1 MLYVNFHLGDWISS
15 TRILSATERGVYMD
29 LLTQYYVNERPITKE
44 ECTRIARAYA
54 PAEQDAMQYVL
65 HTFFIEEDGAYRHVR
80 CDREIKA
87 VSGISEKKKKAAQA
101 RWDKKKAGEH
111 AKECTSDA
119 EAMQKECTCNAG
131 AMQPN
136 TQYPIPNTQIKVES
150 TDVLSTQ
157 AQAPASTPARRRKT
171 SGVSSVEK
179 PDEIPEQVWS
189 DWLQIRKA
197 KRLPLTKTAW
207 DAMLVEAEKVGFTP
221 AEAVKHAVERG
232 WAGFKASWYEN
243 DRSQDKAEA
252 PQHEPGF
259 GWL

>member
-1 MLYVNFHLGDWISS
+1 M
-15 TRILSATERGVYMD
+15 
-29 LLTQYYVNERPITKE
+29 
-44 ECTRIARAYA
+44 
-54 PAEQDAMQYVL
+54 
-65 HTFFIEEDGAYRHVR
+65 
-80 CDREIKA
+80 
-87 VSGISEKKKKAAQA
+87 
-101 RWDKKKAGEH
+101 
-111 AKECTSDA
+111 
-119 EAMQKECTCNAG
+119 
-131 AMQPN
+131 
-136 TQYPIPNTQIKVES
+136 
-150 TDVLSTQ
+150 LSTQ
-157 AQAPASTPARRRKT
+157 AQAPASTPVRRRKT

-232 WAGFKASWYEN
+232 WAGFKASWYEK
-243 DRSQDKAEA
+243 DRSQDKTEA